1 MKNVIKNESVMVA
14 LGVLAILLVGVF
26 VLPLLVALA
35 CKVLMIIFTKPV
47 MALAVTGAFLI
58 GMFVNEKL
66 K

>member
-14 LGVLAILLVGVF
+14 LGVLAIVLVGVF

-35 CKVLMIIFTKPV
+35 CKVLMIIFTKPA
-47 MALAVTGAFLI
+47 MGLAVTSAFLI

-66 K
+66 S